1 MRGYR
6 LIRQLKEVHEM
17 ELELLSVVIIIGVRS
32 GKGKKPE
39 ELPPANI
46 PPVEWSTRF
55 HFLGG
60 SKSRIK
66 NKHV

>member
-1 MRGYR
+1 
-6 LIRQLKEVHEM
+6 M

-55 HFLGG
+55 HFFGG
-60 SKSRIK
+60 ERKSNRE
-66 NKHV
+66 